1 MKLVITRHAMQRM
14 LQRAIKSDEEP
25 DRLIY
30 DFMKRLIK
38 EEVIIPKNIGQ
49 LQGTKV
55 YLSLRSYDDL
65 RAIAEVEK
73 KKVVI
78 KTIAPKFNI

>member
-65 RAIAEVEK
+65 RAIAEVGK
-73 KKVVI
+73 KNIVI